1 MAAPFIFRKGRT
13 MGTLTLFALGFA
25 AGSAFCAAG
34 LTTVWIV
41 VLMVLLGGGFGAAV
55 YFRKKLQWLKT
66 VAIGIAGLFFGLGW
80 FLLFQ
85 FVYLNH
91 AISMDGK
98 TEEVVIQ
105 TSGYSSPSEYGGV
118 VDGYVRLEGKSY
130 QVRVYLDEYTEL
142 EPGDEV
148 SGSFRF
154 RVTTDD
160 GENIATYHQ
169 GKGIF
174 LIAYQEGK
182 TAVAACEKTPLRFLP
197 MKLRMQVNELL
208 RQLFPGD
215 TYAFAQALLLGNTL
229 ELDYATDTALKL
241 SGIRHVVA
249 VSGLHVSIL
258 YGMISVLT
266 GKRKVLT
273 AILGLPLLLIFAA
286 VAGFTP
292 SVARACIMVGLM
304 MIAML
309 FDREYDPPS
318 ALSFAVLVLLV
329 VNPLAITS
337 AALQLSAASVCGI
350 FLLGS
355 PISGWS
361 RAGLERVKVMGK
373 KLPGWIAA
381 SVSVSLS
388 ATILTTPVSAW
399 YFGTVSLVS
408 ILTNLLTLFV
418 ISFVFYGIFG
428 VCLLGL
434 LWETGAMFLAEV
446 VSWPIRYVLTVSKFL
461 GGLPLAAVYTRNP
474 YMILWLV
481 LLYALLAVFL
491 LSKKKRPLELGCCAA
506 IGLCLALVLS
516 WTEPLL
522 DECRVTVL
530 DVGQGQSILLQS
542 EGRTY
547 LVDCGG
553 DRDDETANIIAETLL
568 SQGINRLDGI
578 ILTHCDRDHCGSLW
592 YLLSRIETDLLVIPS
607 VDSENISAFA
617 AENSDGLVVLADEDL
632 QISWGGADITVFV
645 TAIAPES
652 NENSLCILFSTENCD
667 ILITGDRSE
676 YGERRL
682 LRHTELPQVDV
693 LIAGHHG
700 SKHSTCVELL
710 DAVRPE
716 TVIISAGAR
725 NPYGHPAEETLDRLE
740 EAGCDILR
748 TDLNGTVIF
757 RR

>member
-1 MAAPFIFRKGRT
+1 
-13 MGTLTLFALGFA
+13 MGTLTLFVIGFA
-25 AGSAFCAAG
+25 AGCVFCAAG
-34 LTTVWIV
+34 LTTAWIV
-41 VLMVLLGGGFGAAV
+41 VLMVLLAAV
-55 YFRKKLQWLKT
+55 FGTALYFRKKLPWLKSAA
-66 VAIGIAGLFFGLGW
+66 VGIAGAFFGLGW

-85 FVYLNH
+85 LFYLNQ
-91 AISMDGK
+91 AIAMDGK

-105 TSGYSSPSEYGGV
+105 VSGYSDHSEYGGM
-118 VDGYVRLEGKSY
+118 VDGYVRLDGKPY

-142 EPGDEV
+142 APGDEI

-174 LIAYQEGK
+174 LIAYQEEK
-182 TAVAACEKTPLRFLP
+182 ITVTACEKTPIWFLP
-197 MKLRMQVNELL
+197 MKLRMAVNELL
-208 RQLFPGD
+208 WRLFPED
-215 TYAFAQALLLGNTL
+215 TYAFAQALLLGNTEGL
-229 ELDYATDTALKL
+229 GYETDTAFKL

-258 YGMISVLT
+258 YGMIGILT
-266 GKRKVLT
+266 GKKRVIT
-273 AILGLPLLLIFAA
+273 AIVGMPLLLVFAA

-292 SVARACIMVGLM
+292 SVSRACIMVGLM
-304 MIAML
+304 MIASL

-318 ALSFAVLVLLV
+318 ALSFAVLVLLLI
-329 VNPLAITS
+329 NPLAITS

-350 FLLGS
+350 FLLGT
-355 PISGWS
+355 PINSWIRSGLD
-361 RAGLERVKVMGK
+361 GFKILGK
-373 KLPGWIAA
+373 KLPGWISG

-388 ATILTTPVSAW
+388 ATILTTPFSAW
-399 YFGTVSLVS
+399 YFGAVSLVS
-408 ILTNLLTLFV
+408 VLTNLLTLFV
-418 ISFVFYGIFG
+418 ISFAFYGIFG

-434 LWETGAMFLAEV
+434 VWEAGAAFLAEL
-446 VSWPIRYVLTVSKFL
+446 VSWPIRYVLAVAKFL

-481 LLYALLAVFL
+481 LLYALLATFL
-491 LSKKKRPLELGCCAA
+491 LSKKKRIAELGCCAV

-530 DVGQGQSILLQS
+530 DVGQGQSVLLQS

-553 DRDDETANIIAETLL
+553 DRDDETADIIAETLL
-568 SQGINRLDGI
+568 SQGIDRLDGI
-578 ILTHCDRDHCGSLW
+578 IITHCDRDHCGSLW
-592 YLLSRIETDLLVIPS
+592 YLLSRIETDMLVIPA
-607 VDSENISAFA
+607 VDSENISTFA
-617 AENSDGLVVLADEDL
+617 HEKTDGLLIRAEEDFE
-632 QISWGGADITVFV
+632 IRWGDAGITVYV
-645 TAIAPES
+645 TAFAPES

-700 SKHSTCVELL
+700 SRHSTCVELL
-710 DAVRPE
+710 EAVQPE
-716 TVIISAGAR
+716 IVIISAGAR

-748 TDLNGTVIF
+748 TDLSGTVIF